1 MMPEDRS
8 QLPWSPM
15 IWDRIDKMVDHE
27 TKRLQTAAKFLP
39 GIGPFPDALT
49 RDSDRPIREK
59 PPLFIEE
66 AATVPLIETWVE
78 FALTPQ
84 QVMREETSMAGCT
97 LAGRAA
103 NILAQAQD
111 LILYQ
116 GNTALESDPVFTNEL
131 VFHRSGPAG
140 GGLLGAVAGDDVLPG
155 QIIEVANIG
164 AGVPKYAQE
173 TFDAVSRGIAWLQ
186 SFEQYGPYALILRT
200 EPYSDSYAPLAVT
213 LDNPARRLESMADAG
228 FFGTGSLPQRSGL
241 LISLGGRTVDLVI
254 GRQATTSF
262 MQKNP
267 RGKYC
272 FRVWNRFALRLKDK
286 TAFVRFEFS
295 E

>member
-8 QLPWSPM
+8 QLPWSPLV
-15 IWDRIDKMVDHE
+15 WDRIDKMVSHE
-27 TKRLQTAAKFLP
+27 TKRLQTAAMFLP
-39 GIGPFPDALT
+39 TTGPIPDALT
-49 RDSDRPIREK
+49 RDSDRPIQQK

-84 QVMREETSMAGCT
+84 QVMREDTSMAGCI

-103 NILAQAQD
+103 NLLAQAQD

-116 GNTALESDPVFTNEL
+116 GNAALESDPVFTNQL
-131 VFHRSGPAG
+131 VFFRSGPAG
-140 GGLLGAVAGDDVLPG
+140 GGLLGAVSGEDVLPG
-155 QIIEVANIG
+155 QIIEVPNTG
-164 AGVPKYAQE
+164 GGVPTYAQQ
-173 TFDAVSRGIAWLQ
+173 TFDAVSKGIAWLQ

-200 EPYSDSYAPLAVT
+200 EPYSDSHAPLAVT
-213 LDNPARRLESMADAG
+213 LDTPAGRLDTLANAG
-228 FFGTGSLPQRSGL
+228 FFGTGSLPPRSGL
-241 LISLGGRTVDLVI
+241 LISLGGCTVDLVI
-254 GRQATTSF
+254 GRPATVSF
-262 MQKNP
+262 MQKDP

-286 TAFVRFEFS
+286 TAFVRFEFPA
-295 E
+295 